1 MADSPSSQRT
11 NEDPTGPTS
20 RAAQAILTL
29 TPSNAAAKRAFS
41 DVVGWT
47 LQRSQRDI
55 EDDSKANSGSRS
67 PDPRDHAKKFMWI
80 SSEQTSD
87 PDVSRFIRQHQ
98 VGQLSPSPNS
108 SFDGSAAQ
116 KVEPESA
123 IHIWTGCFFLDLN
136 YRTIR
141 PGGGW
146 RAGRLNEQ
154 TLNDVVLAVDD
165 SSAMGVRVRHIVLQ
179 VHEQSGRIYVRSV
192 TDKADVEVDGMR
204 LSRGQVHVM
213 NNRSTHL
220 RIGQLAYHV
229 EYAHFACNK
238 EYSEEYKSKLKIYI
252 QTWTI
257 SSAGTIGSGGGGRV
271 SAAMNSSGDIV
282 ALKRMTAT
290 KGSKSLQKRINTLQL
305 LTTLADNAQ
314 ENRILRLREVI
325 TDDPTGSNPSSD
337 VWFVLFPAL
346 PKTLYDYR
354 PISLLSEPQGS
365 VLCMLTPMLL
375 DLDDAMYAPTGHVS
389 AAAGLTGTVGWLSP
403 ERELDGFTA
412 TSDVWAVGV
421 VAIWLLFGRHP
432 WPCLVNPWRAG
443 LEYEKH
449 QPQFHK
455 NLAKPLL
462 TFDDITWM
470 GRQYLQ
476 QLGIQE
482 LGFDGVLY
490 LYGGSELTLADLDDL
505 KPKLRANVDI
515 LRLRDPPPRRLEEA
529 KNLQEQDVVIDDY
542 ANPKIRC
549 EGSAKDHDSPTWW
562 ESKHAALSIQR
573 DEAERNP
580 NVLIPRELEEAMKG
594 TGERRAEAR
603 KLFKKLVSDDR
614 RVDQSSFSTVKGIRH
629 N

>member
-252 QTWTI
+252 QTVLGRAPMENFALTPTPSWSTRLTVGQWTI

-354 PISLLSEPQGS
+354 HISLLSEPQGIKKTTSLIKSILKALLFLHSHQWIHGDIKLANIGIRDWNETSAS
-365 VLCMLTPMLL
+365 VVLL

-455 NLAKPLL
+455 NFGKA
-462 TFDDITWM
+462 
-470 GRQYLQ
+470 
-476 QLGIQE
+476 
-482 LGFDGVLY
+482 V
-490 LYGGSELTLADLDDL
+490 
-505 KPKLRANVDI
+505 AN
-515 LRLRDPPPRRLEEA
+515 
-529 KNLQEQDVVIDDY
+529 
-542 ANPKIRC
+542 IR
-549 EGSAKDHDSPTWW
+549 
-562 ESKHAALSIQR
+562 
-573 DEAERNP
+573 
-580 NVLIPRELEEAMKG
+580 
-594 TGERRAEAR
+594 
-603 KLFKKLVSDDR
+603 
-614 RVDQSSFSTVKGIRH
+614 RH
-629 N
+629 NLDGMLSHA